1 MSPWF
6 RLDVTPV
13 WLTTAPQQCPGSHVQ
28 WFFLGYWSIFGQISA
43 TWLSYFAKEQS
54 SRNVSIELLF
64 LFCSQPHYWSTN
76 IWWTRRASRKLPSLF
91 HPLRKQSYWSQ
102 MIPCYHFGN
111 NTDDIMFSQWMS
123 LSKRIDPKLTDD
135 QKEELSDIIIKDPS
149 TSLDHIH
156 WRNDNIIL
164 PKCKWQN
171 RIRWYRLTGITGGI
185 VLTPRYAWSLVH
197 SPRCLFRFSQL
208 IPSG

>member
-1 MSPWF
+1 MNKQTDQLSHQGLLSKIHSCIKRFFINFLSTHRIWLV
-6 RLDVTPV
+6 RSQRVTSTP
-13 WLTTAPQQCPGSHVQ
+13 TAT
-28 WFFLGYWSIFGQISA
+28 F
-43 TWLSYFAKEQS
+43 LSYFAKEQS

-64 LFCSQPHYWSTN
+64 LFCSQPHHWPTN

-111 NTDDIMFSQWMS
+111 NTDDIMFSQWIS

-156 WRNDNIIL
+156 
-164 PKCKWQN
+164 
-171 RIRWYRLTGITGGI
+171 
-185 VLTPRYAWSLVH
+185 
-197 SPRCLFRFSQL
+197 
-208 IPSG
+208 